1 MIAPALEN
9 QRMSEKSSLEY
20 SAQFLGLPRAITTY
34 SLSNGSTM
42 LLKSQNSEFVII
54 LVKGA
59 RKPNPSYLGIN
70 ICVHLLQFT
79 LGGNSDRR
87 VTIPAEFV
95 DLQKN
100 VWLIQRQKM
109 FKIAIY

>member
-59 RKPNPSYLGIN
+59 RKPNPSYLDV
-70 ICVHLLQFT
+70 CVHLFQFT
-79 LGGNSDRR
+79 LGEIVSLTAG
-87 VTIPAEFV
+87 
-95 DLQKN
+95 
-100 VWLIQRQKM
+100 
-109 FKIAIY
+109 